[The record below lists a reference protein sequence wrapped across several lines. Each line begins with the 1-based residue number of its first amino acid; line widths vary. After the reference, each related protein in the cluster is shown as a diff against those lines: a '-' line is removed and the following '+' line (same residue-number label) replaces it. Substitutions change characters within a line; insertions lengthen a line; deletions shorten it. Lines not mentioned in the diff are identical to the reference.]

1 MQIDLTD
8 DEDRLVEI
16 FKAENRIDTKENAVK
31 EMIKKSGNCKHKFDL
46 VEKSNVP
53 AQYGKI
59 KIIQR
64 CIYCGE
70 LKKDIM

>member
-1 MQIDLTD
+1 
-8 DEDRLVEI
+8 
-16 FKAENRIDTKENAVK
+16 
-31 EMIKKSGNCKHKFDL
+31 MIKKSGNCKHKFDL